1 MVEKIN
7 LEPPAVIRNR
17 PKIQDVARV
26 AGVSTATVSRTLSKP
41 EAVSKATRDMV
52 LEAVQATGYRADHA
66 ARNLRRRRSGAI
78 VVLVPNLGNPFF
90 SQILA
95 AIENT
100 MSAAGYSV
108 LIADT
113 MQPQFR
119 KQQILE
125 HLHNN
130 SADGMI
136 VLDGSMAE
144 EFLRSETAGI
154 AASPVVFA
162 CEWTDKLRY
171 PSVRIDNHSGA
182 AMAVRHLIDLGHCK
196 IGHIAGPAHNVLTT
210 ARREGF
216 KAELK
221 ASGLKIRSEWD
232 FDGDFSIEA
241 GIQAAQSW
249 FDLDNRPTAMFCAS
263 DEIAFGFISELNSRG
278 IRVPDDV
285 SVVGFDDIDIA
296 RHFIPPLTTIHQ
308 PRNDMGEMAARKL
321 LANILGVASADQQD
335 KLLLPVELIV
345 RKSTAAPK

>member
-1 MVEKIN
+1 MNRK
-7 LEPPAVIRNR
+7 R

-26 AGVSTATVSRTLSKP
+26 AGVSTATVSRALSKP
-41 EAVSKATRDMV
+41 EAVSEVTRNMV
-52 LEAVQATGYRADHA
+52 LEAVRATGYRADHA

-100 MSAAGYSV
+100 MSTAGYSV

-113 MQPQFR
+113 MQPQIR

-136 VLDGSMAE
+136 VLDGSMAA
-144 EFLRSETAGI
+144 EFLHSDPPGTT
-154 AASPVVFA
+154 ASPVVFA
-162 CEWTDKLRY
+162 CEWTDKLAY

-196 IGHIAGPAHNVLTT
+196 IGQVAGPAGNVLTT
-210 ARREGF
+210 ARRQGF

-221 ASGLKIRSEWD
+221 ASGLTIRPEWD

-241 GIQAAQSW
+241 GSLAAQSW
-249 FDLDNRPTAMFCAS
+249 LGLTNRPTAMFCAS
-263 DEIAFGFISELNSRG
+263 DEIAFGFISELHTRS

-296 RHFIPPLTTIHQ
+296 RHFIPPLTTIRQ
-308 PRNDMGEMAARKL
+308 PRDLMGNMAAKRL
-321 LANILGVASADQQD
+321 LANIRGLSNPDQQE
-335 KLLLPVELIV
+335 KLLLPVELVV
-345 RKSTAAPK
+345 RKSTATRNC

>member
-1 MVEKIN
+1 M
-7 LEPPAVIRNR
+7 IRNR

-26 AGVSTATVSRTLSKP
+26 AGVSTATVSRALSKP
-41 EAVSKATRDMV
+41 EAVSKATRNMV

-100 MSAAGYSV
+100 MSTAGYSV
-108 LIADT
+108 LITDT
-113 MQPQFR
+113 MQSKSR
-119 KQQILE
+119 KRQILE

-136 VLDGSMAE
+136 VLDGSMAA
-144 EFLRSETAGI
+144 EFLHSETTGS
-154 AASPVVFA
+154 AASPIVFA
-162 CEWTDKLRY
+162 CEWIDKLPF

-182 AMAVRHLIDLGHCK
+182 ALAVRHLIDLGHRK
-196 IGHIAGPAHNVLTT
+196 IGHIAGPADNVLTT
-210 ARREGF
+210 TRREGF
-216 KAELK
+216 KAELNK
-221 ASGLKIRSEWD
+221 ANLKISSEWD

-241 GIQAAQSW
+241 GNLAAHSW
-249 FDLDNRPTAMFCAS
+249 FGLDDRPTAMFCAS

-278 IRVPDDV
+278 VRVPDDV

-296 RHFIPPLTTIHQ
+296 KHYIPPLTTIRQ
-308 PRNDMGEMAARKL
+308 PRNDMGEMAAKKL
-321 LANILGVASADQQD
+321 LANISDGFNPDQQD
-335 KLLLPVELIV
+335 KLLLPVELVI
-345 RKSTAAPK
+345 RKSTTAPNC